1 MLSTTNLLRV
11 ARAAAK
17 VPIVSEARV
26 DDNLGTCLVT
36 TVVDFQMHATAVSRA
51 LAHFENDPAHRAST
65 LGEFERLII
74 RYPNTKRGNEKL
86 AQDLLGYAMWTRMG
100 LLRALVRFLLD
111 EGVGDLTALRAW
123 AERSDFR
130 RDFQG
135 RVQYTAAGRTF
146 GLGPA
151 VYSWLVM
158 RVGIETLKPD
168 ERLHRFVETAIGH
181 RASDS
186 DVASAIAAAAAG
198 LGTSPRQLHWSI
210 CQEMREYDP

>member
-36 TVVDFQMHATAVSRA
+36 TVVDFQMHVTVVSRA
-51 LAHFENDPAHRAST
+51 LARFENDPAHRAST
-65 LGEFERLII
+65 LGEFER
-74 RYPNTKRGNEKL
+74 YPNTRRGNEKL
-86 AQDLLGYAMWTRMG
+86 AQDLLGYAMWTRVG
-100 LLRALVRFLLD
+100 LLRALVQFLRD

-123 AERSDFR
+123 ADRSDFR
-130 RDFQG
+130 QDFQG
-135 RVQYTAAGRTF
+135 RVQYTAEGRTF

-158 RVGIETLKPD
+158 RLGIETLKPD

-186 DVASAIAAAAAG
+186 DAASAIAAAAAG
-198 LGTSPRQLHWSI
+198 LGVSPRQLHWSI
-210 CQEMREYDP
+210 CQEMRE